1 MASVPEA
8 AESTSILLLL
18 RARSTTVLTLTLSS
32 TTRTLAMLS
41 PFFWIGH
48 CQRRAGFCPRS
59 AFVDA
64 GGDAEKKLIDAARDG
79 LGQGREVGALHLVE
93 PERGPRLALRDLNE
107 RGKRGFARPRTEGCV
122 DEPPHFEQHRALT
135 HRKLDDERACLPP
148 EGDRLGD
155 RSQIHHIERS
165 L

>member
-41 PFFWIGH
+41 SFFLIGH
-48 CQRRAGFCPRS
+48 CHRRDGVCSRA

-64 GGDAEKKLIDAARDG
+64 GGDAEEKLIDAARDG
-79 LGQGREVGALHLVE
+79 PGQRRQVGALHLVE
-93 PERGPRLALRDLNE
+93 PERGPRLALRDLDE
-107 RGKRGFARPRTEGCV
+107 CGKRGFASPAPEGRM
-122 DEPPHFEQHRALT
+122 DEPPHLEQHRALT
-135 HRKLDDERACLPP
+135 DRELDHEGARLAP

-155 RSQIHHIERS
+155 FGQIHHVE
-165 L
+165 